1 MNILVLIAGV
11 LDPKWPVAPL
21 GDGLP
26 ERAADRLILSPFD
39 EAALEIALRIRDAHS
54 ATAIRALVAGGAEA
68 VRLAR
73 AVAALNIADV
83 ATVAL
88 AAPWDQA
95 ATARE
100 LAAVCDDADLVL
112 MGREFGDCDDGLVPP
127 MLAGLLGKPFFGR
140 VQVVEATGAI
150 RLMREAAICEE
161 WLTVAQPIVASVTND
176 RRTRLRKPLMKN
188 VMMARQT
195 PIGTL
200 TIGTLA
206 QAPKG
211 CADLAGVSAHAGA
224 RAMVDC
230 AMIGGSPEDQASAI
244 AALLVEA
251 AR

>member
-11 LDPKWPVAPL
+11 LDPKWPVAPF

-54 ATAIRALVAGGAEA
+54 ATAIRAIVAGGEEA
-68 VRLAR
+68 IRLAR

-140 VQVVEATGAI
+140 VQVVETTGAI

-161 WLTVAQPIVASVTND
+161 WLTVAQPVVASVTND

-188 VMMARQT
+188 VMMARQAQ
-195 PIGTL
+195 IGTL
-200 TIGTLA
+200 THCA
-206 QAPKG
+206 APKG
-211 CADLAGVSAHAGA
+211 GADLAGVSAHAGA